1 MFALITLLSSTSCI
15 RYHEIVNYNQGSA
28 LPEGK
33 IQVPAPPPFVVQP
46 DDILQILI
54 AAPDMQAAAPFNP
67 YLQGPGN
74 NAMLFNQNTGVGP
87 FDYLVDKDGTI
98 MIPVLGKVKVNGLT
112 TMQVRDSLV
121 GELRRY
127 IKDPSV
133 RVRVLNFR
141 VTVAGEV
148 TRPGPVEIREE
159 SITLPEV
166 IGMAGNMTEFA
177 NRQNILLIREVA
189 GERQYVRLNMQSTDF
204 FQSDYYYLQQG
215 DVVYIEPLPEKG
227 GILSN
232 GWASASDVIGRTS
245 SFLSILLSILIN
257 TGVLN

>member
-1 MFALITLLSSTSCI
+1 MVLLMTLFSSTSCI

-54 AAPDMQAAAPFNP
+54 SAPNMEAAAPFNP
-67 YLQGPGN
+67 YLQGAGN
-74 NAMLFNQNTGVGP
+74 NAMVFNQNTGIGP
-87 FDYLVDKDGTI
+87 FDHLVDKDGTI

-112 TMQVRDSLV
+112 TTQVRDSLV
-121 GELRRY
+121 KELTRY
-127 IKDPSV
+127 IKDPVV
-133 RVRVLNFR
+133 RVRVLNYR

-148 TRPGPVEIREE
+148 TRPGPITLREE

-166 IGMAGNMTEFA
+166 IGMAGNMTDFA
-177 NRQNILLIREVA
+177 NRQNVLVIREVA
-189 GERQYVRLNMQSTDF
+189 GEREYRRLNLQSTDI
-204 FQSDYYYLQQG
+204 FQSDFYYLQQG
-215 DVVYIEPLPEKG
+215 DVVYVEPLPEKA

-232 GWASASDVIGRTS
+232 QARGTFSVLGGVSTLIS
-245 SFLSILLSILIN
+245 LIISILAI
-257 TGVLN
+257 TGTL